1 MSEPN
6 DKSFAGATGL
16 PEEGAES
23 APAMPA
29 DPAPSETDRLAAQVT
44 GPEDQVG
51 MAALWRLTMGL
62 DHWWFI
68 AVGDPG
74 TESPAAAEIDGQLML
89 LTFTT
94 SERAHHFAVQQ
105 GMIGPTDDL
114 NAIALPPAEVI
125 ESSTTYAGAGIHGL
139 MFDPHISGFFI
150 PSEQLPVVW
159 EAVTSTR
166 DTDDSEG

>member
-1 MSEPN
+1 MNDSTFEEPVPEPVV
-6 DKSFAGATGL
+6 TGQ
-16 PEEGAES
+16 PVS
-23 APAMPA
+23 S
-29 DPAPSETDRLAAQVT
+29 SETDRLAAQVT

-68 AVGDPG
+68 AVGEPG
-74 TESPAAAEIDGQLML
+74 QESPAAAEIDGQLML

-94 SERAHHFAVQQ
+94 SERARDFAVSQA
-105 GMIGPTDDL
+105 MIGADDDL
-114 NAIALPPAEVI
+114 NAIALPPTEVI
-125 ESSTTYAGAGIHGL
+125 ESSATYLSAGIQGL

-150 PSEQLPVVW
+150 PSDQLPVVW

-166 DTDDSEG
+166 DPE